1 MRVELCHAPK
11 AFTRD
16 EVLAQ
21 LSGVREIMQ
30 RHGARL
36 AYLFGSV
43 LHDAPRPLADLDIA
57 VLPDLATYDWLRTY
71 TDLYDDLCK
80 LFQADNIDVLML
92 NEAPLPFRFA
102 VVRDGLLVWA
112 PDDRE
117 ALAFAEATVT
127 TYNDTAHWR
136 REHWAYLCR
145 RIEEG
150 LSVAMRDVDP
160 ERVRFLLGRMKEDG
174 K

>member
-1 MRVELCHAPK
+1 MRVELCHNPK

-21 LSGVREIMQ
+21 LPGIQEIMQ

-43 LHDAPRPLADLDIA
+43 LHEAPRPLADLDIA
-57 VLPDLATYDWLRTY
+57 VLPDLATYEWLRTY

-80 LFQADNIDVLML
+80 LFQADNVDILML

-112 PDDRE
+112 PDERA
-117 ALAFAEATVT
+117 ALAFAEATVAAYTCTEPAEVT
-127 TYNDTAHWR
+127 TPPPGVESTGPTCAGASKKDS
-136 REHWAYLCR
+136 L
-145 RIEEG
+145 
-150 LSVAMRDVDP
+150 
-160 ERVRFLLGRMKEDG
+160 
-174 K
+174 

>member
-21 LSGVREIMQ
+21 LPGLRSMLPRQ
-30 RHGARL
+30 GA
-36 AYLFGSV
+36 APTYLFGSV

-57 VLPDLATYDWLRTY
+57 VLPDPATYDWLRTY

-92 NEAPLPFRFA
+92 NEASLPFRFT

-112 PDDRE
+112 PD
-117 ALAFAEATVT
+117 
-127 TYNDTAHWR
+127 
-136 REHWAYLCR
+136 
-145 RIEEG
+145 EG
-150 LSVAMRDVDP
+150 
-160 ERVRFLLGRMKEDG
+160 
-174 K
+174 